1 MLSILHARHHLTSH
15 ICEAPPHLTRLH
27 TRLLFAHAKTRP
39 RKSYGS
45 CSFCLSYVSHTK
57 TNAPPC
63 TGSDIG
69 QTPAKQS
76 DSRMLSTPHTP
87 TRPPANHKAL
97 SLHHR
102 VVISPTSTMSHPWTN
117 RPMHELAA
125 NVGGKKFRPAVP
137 WHGNTQEYIRSN
149 VLSSNHRLLF

>member
-76 DSRMLSTPHTP
+76 DSRMLSIPPTPHPTP
-87 TRPPANHKAL
+87 SESQSFISSSSRRHIPHIDDVSPMDQPTNA
-97 SLHHR
+97 R
-102 VVISPTSTMSHPWTN
+102 VGCKCGWKKISPSSAVARKYTGIHP
-117 RPMHELAA
+117 L
-125 NVGGKKFRPAVP
+125 
-137 WHGNTQEYIRSN
+137 QRS
-149 VLSSNHRLLF
+149 VL